1 MIVCSQTTSQGDSLC
16 FSKEEAKLIMQDLK
30 RVNLLDSIIINQELQ
45 IINFKSVL
53 RNNKEQ
59 ILLFTNRNTKISK
72 ELDKTYLKLKLSK
85 KLTFF
90 GVPIAFGGGI
100 LTAILLSK

>member
-1 MIVCSQTTSQGDSLC
+1 
-16 FSKEEAKLIMQDLK
+16 MQDLK

-53 RNNKEQ
+53 SNNKEQ

-85 KLTFF
+85 KLTFL
-90 GVPIAFGGGI
+90 VS
-100 LTAILLSK
+100 LLRLVVVF